1 MKITLNK
8 KAIEQ
13 LWWLII
19 SIDYDYSRLTI
30 ADHDLNNENI
40 TLWVEDKNDFKNS
53 IDECLQLEV
62 TLRNFAGIIKG
73 ESLNSYE
80 GTKVHPTKKF
90 VYKAK
95 IEINE
100 PIKWY
105 QQDATVIEQQWS
117 REALL
122 KRILIQVVED
132 EISHTTL

>member
-8 KAIEQ
+8 KAVEQ

-19 SIDYDYSRLTI
+19 SVDYDYSRLTI
-30 ADHDLNNENI
+30 SDHDLNNENI

-62 TLRNFAGIIKG
+62 PLRNFAGVIKD

-105 QQDATVIEQQWS
+105 QQDATIIDQQWS

-132 EISHTTL
+132 EISHTNF